1 MKRTSHLQG
10 GFWRVLQQWF
20 PEWGSRLIQDSY
32 IVVSDPYSSYCDS
45 VGFIDL
51 TQRFDFFF
59 LMRKWVLL
67 FLKLFVVGVDGH
79 LPYLFQI
86 VCCSQQSLAISIQ
99 SQHTTLLGRLC
110 FATGTDNFLFQ
121 FTCNDLAL
129 QVSDLDAG
137 PVAAEPVA
145 VGTEALG
152 TRDVPTI

>member
-1 MKRTSHLQG
+1 
-10 GFWRVLQQWF
+10 
-20 PEWGSRLIQDSY
+20 
-32 IVVSDPYSSYCDS
+32 
-45 VGFIDL
+45 
-51 TQRFDFFF
+51 
-59 LMRKWVLL
+59 MRKWVLL

-99 SQHTTLLGRLC
+99 SQHTTLLGWLC